1 MIDWI
6 FLLIGGIC
14 EVGFVSMMKLSDGF
28 KKLKYSIY
36 TLLFMAVSFYTL
48 SLALT
53 GIPIGIGYAVWS
65 GIGAIGSVAV
75 GMLFFK
81 ESKSMKK
88 ILFITLIVIGIVGLR
103 LSTN

>member
-36 TLLFMAVSFYTL
+36 TLLFMAISFYTL
-48 SLALT
+48 SLALK